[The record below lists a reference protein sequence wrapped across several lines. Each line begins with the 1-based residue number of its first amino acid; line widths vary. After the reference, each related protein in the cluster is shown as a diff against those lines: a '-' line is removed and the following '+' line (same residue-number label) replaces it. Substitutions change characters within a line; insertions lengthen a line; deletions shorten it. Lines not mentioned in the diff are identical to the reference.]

1 MPMRIL
7 AKVFNYDDIMIE
19 TLGGKQS
26 YVVCNR
32 AFIERITTDNDEIM
46 LLKQNERKKNKDT
59 FSF

>member
-1 MPMRIL
+1 MALVI

-19 TLGGKQS
+19 TLGEKQS
-26 YVVCNR
+26 YVVCKR
-32 AFIERITTDNDEIM
+32 AFIERIITDNDEIM